1 LAAADI
7 NVCHPLWLN
16 RQISPINPTNGTPV
30 RCYGNFDAAAAANE
44 VILGLMV
51 MLYSGMQAVCAN
63 RESCADIMRTTMA
76 MMSDSQ
82 HSAWSV

>member
-1 LAAADI
+1 
-7 NVCHPLWLN
+7 
-16 RQISPINPTNGTPV
+16 
-30 RCYGNFDAAAAANE
+30 
-44 VILGLMV
+44 LMV